1 MKKVLK
7 RIGAAVLCVV
17 MLLALPMTVSA
28 KTILYE
34 YPEEEE
40 DRITAPSAMMMYVGV
55 KAEQDVVLYE
65 KNADTRYQPGSLMRV
80 AMLGYAMKLI
90 TENRIDL
97 DKTTASYSLTL
108 FNHYVAGTGLHVA
121 LMNFGETWTLRDL
134 VTVCALQTAADC
146 AVTLAVALS
155 GTPEAFVD
163 GLNAFAQELG
173 CENSHF
179 TNVTCLNED
188 GQYMSARDVMT
199 FTRYAREYPLL
210 QSALELTQYTVTPV
224 SGGKK
229 RSWPTSNEMI
239 RLNSGAFY
247 TYAIGGKSGGT
258 LTETSVVEYGGK
270 DGYEYMAVVMGAD
283 RKDEKGNIIFNA
295 YADARLLI
303 RWGLLDFSYEMLA
316 RKNEPVGRLPVENC
330 PDKDTV
336 SLVPTEDFFT
346 VLSTQLDVNTLTRR
360 VVCDKN
366 TLSAPVKAGETMGT
380 LELYHGEE
388 LVGTVP
394 LVTGESASYN
404 FLYAA
409 WRGISNVLFSGW
421 TLAALILIVVLF
433 MAYMLYNIQYNRK
446 KQRAAA
452 KNKTKKRR

>member
-1 MKKVLK
+1 MKILK
-7 RIGAAVLCVV
+7 RIGAMILCIV
-17 MLLALPMTVSA
+17 MLSALPMTVSA
-28 KTILYE
+28 KTILYD
-34 YPEEEE
+34 YPEEED
-40 DRITAPSAMMMYVGV
+40 DRISAPSAMMMYLGV

-65 KNADTRYQPGSLMRV
+65 KNADARYQPGSLMRV
-80 AMLGYAMKLI
+80 AMLGYAMKLV
-90 TENRIDL
+90 TEKHINV
-97 DKTTASYSLTL
+97 DKTTAAYSLTL

-134 VTVCALQTAADC
+134 ITVCALQTAADC
-146 AVTLAVALS
+146 AVTLAVALCE
-155 GTPEAFVD
+155 TPEAFVE

-179 TNVTCLNED
+179 TNVTCLNEE

-199 FTRYAREYPLL
+199 FTRYAYEFPLL
-210 QSALELTQYTVTPV
+210 QSAFELKQYTVTPV
-224 SGGKK
+224 SGGKA
-229 RSWPTSNEMI
+229 RSWPTSNEMV
-239 RLNSGAFY
+239 RASSGAFY

-258 LTETSVVEYGGK
+258 LTETSIMEYGGK
-270 DGYEYMAVVMGAD
+270 DGYEYMAVVMGAR
-283 RKDEKGNIIFNA
+283 RKDDKDNIVFDA
-295 YADARLLI
+295 YADARRLI

-346 VLSTQLDVNTLTRR
+346 VLSTELDVNTLKRR
-360 VVCDKN
+360 VVCEK
-366 TLSAPVKAGETMGT
+366 TVLSAPVKAGETMGV

-409 WRGISNVLFSGW
+409 WCSIRNVLFSGW
-421 TLAALILIVVLF
+421 TVAALILIALLF
-433 MAYMLYNIQYNRK
+433 IAYILYNIQYNRK
-446 KQRAAA
+446 KQKESA
-452 KNKTKKRR
+452 KDKAKRRR